1 MVRNVMGRYHGT
13 CQTPIGELVIV
24 ASDEAIVAVQLS
36 KAPYQGTYGAYRET
50 PLIATTAR
58 QLQEFFLG
66 KRRRFDIPLALQG
79 TPFQQSVWRA
89 LQDIPY
95 GETRSYRDI
104 AIAIGNAKAVRAV
117 GMANN
122 RNPISFII
130 PCHRVIGADGSLV
143 GYGGGLPLKAWLL
156 AMERAVTRGED
167 FGSFPSGETE
177 SELPAGI

>member
-1 MVRNVMGRYHGT
+1 MVRNLTGRYHST
-13 CQTPIGELVIV
+13 CLTPIGKLVIV

-36 KAPYQGTYGAYRET
+36 EAPYQGTYGTYCET
-50 PLIATTAR
+50 PLIAATAR
-58 QLQEFFLG
+58 QLQEFFQG
-66 KRRRFDIPLALQG
+66 ERKSFDIPLAPQG
-79 TPFQQSVWRA
+79 TPFQRSVWKA

-95 GETRSYRDI
+95 GETRSYKDI
-104 AIAIGNAKAVRAV
+104 ATAIGNAKAVRAV

-156 AMERAVTRGED
+156 TMERAVVRGEV
-167 FGSFPSGETE
+167 FRSFPSGETE